1 MKKNKTYMK
10 KRMYFILTLLLTV
23 FTTTATAATS
33 IIDDG
38 RGPWKMIVL
47 SDVHLM
53 APQLLVKDGKAYE
66 DYLEGDRKLLTE
78 SEEILDSV
86 SERVLR
92 AKPEVVLIAGDLTK
106 DGERV
111 SHDLLAKRYLAVW
124 KKAGIRVFVIPGN
137 HDVNNPHAVE
147 YIGDSARR
155 VATVS
160 ADEFAH
166 IYNDYGY
173 GNALARDAHSLSYVA
188 QVIPGLR
195 LLALDACR
203 YDDNSFKDNTCV
215 TAGRLKPETL
225 DFIKEQVAAAK
236 ASGEKMIVMM
246 HHGLVPHFSLEKKV
260 LPEYL
265 VEDNDNIAA
274 LMSQLGLKVIFT
286 GHLHSN
292 DAASDGEI
300 TDVETGSTVS
310 YPSSYRVVS
319 VDDGTMHITTERLES
334 IGSLAKRGII
344 LGDKEKK
351 FAILSVR
358 KMAKE
363 YLPSAAPDEVINAI
377 AKVVGEAYI
386 YNLAGDEHPSE
397 EWGKEKTAVTEGLK
411 KVSPT
416 VGEIIG
422 AIATSLTTYTPP
434 AYNDLTI
441 TY

>member
-10 KRMYFILTLLLTV
+10 KRLYFILTLLLTV

-160 ADEFAH
+160 ADE
-166 IYNDYGY
+166 
-173 GNALARDAHSLSYVA
+173 L
-188 QVIPGLR
+188 
-195 LLALDACR
+195 
-203 YDDNSFKDNTCV
+203 
-215 TAGRLKPETL
+215 
-225 DFIKEQVAAAK
+225 
-236 ASGEKMIVMM
+236 
-246 HHGLVPHFSLEKKV
+246 
-260 LPEYL
+260 
-265 VEDNDNIAA
+265 
-274 LMSQLGLKVIFT
+274 
-286 GHLHSN
+286 
-292 DAASDGEI
+292 
-300 TDVETGSTVS
+300 
-310 YPSSYRVVS
+310 
-319 VDDGTMHITTERLES
+319 
-334 IGSLAKRGII
+334 
-344 LGDKEKK
+344 
-351 FAILSVR
+351 
-358 KMAKE
+358 
-363 YLPSAAPDEVINAI
+363 
-377 AKVVGEAYI
+377 
-386 YNLAGDEHPSE
+386 
-397 EWGKEKTAVTEGLK
+397 
-411 KVSPT
+411 
-416 VGEIIG
+416 
-422 AIATSLTTYTPP
+422 
-434 AYNDLTI
+434 
-441 TY
+441 